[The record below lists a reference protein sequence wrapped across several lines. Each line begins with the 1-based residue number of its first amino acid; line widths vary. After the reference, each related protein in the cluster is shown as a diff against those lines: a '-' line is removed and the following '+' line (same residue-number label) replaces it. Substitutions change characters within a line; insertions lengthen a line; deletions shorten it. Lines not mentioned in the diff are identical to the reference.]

1 MRNRNTISSY
11 KADLDFP
18 SLESDATLEDV
29 IKAYNEL
36 AKGMNFLNK
45 FISFQS
51 NFDGKISS
59 VTIAATSKARIQHFL
74 GVIPKWRV
82 ILRQEGNGVITDVSS
97 EWTDKYITLYNNGA
111 ESVTL
116 SLLIARE

>member
-1 MRNRNTISSY
+1 MKRNIVSIY

-18 SLESDATLEDV
+18 QLESDAELKDV
-29 IKAYNEL
+29 IKAYNEI
-36 AKGMNFLNK
+36 AKGLNFFNK
-45 FISFQS
+45 FVSFQS
-51 NFDGKISS
+51 NFDGKIAS
-59 VTIAATSKARIQHFL
+59 VTIAAASSVRIQHFL
-74 GVIPKWRV
+74 GTIPKWRV
-82 ILRQEGNGVITDVSS
+82 ILRQEGNGVIEDVPS